1 MLNNYMMQ
9 NKDIQD
15 KDILFEN
22 LMVEFL
28 SGSISD
34 ENKIVLFALTE
45 ESEIYA
51 QAYKERVKLN
61 ALLHVPMFEAQK
73 QDKIGEFRKNLKK
86 NQVKRKANGWLVYLR
101 NTAAI
106 LLLMSS
112 ASLGTLFIYAYSEKN
127 ADTTFYETVVPF
139 GSQTKIMLPDG
150 SIAVLNS
157 GSILKYPL
165 SFGKKERDVFLEG
178 EGYFEISKDQSKA
191 FQVYAGEVK
200 VRVTGTKFNI
210 CSYQEDQSI
219 EVNLIEG
226 SVDVIAL
233 NQSMNLKPNEKAVY
247 SHVSG
252 ELVRLPSESY
262 KAALWTTGKLSFVN
276 TSFVDILKDI
286 ERKYNIKIHVE
297 SKRVQNESFSGS
309 INLTM
314 PLKDIFNFIDVDH
327 KYIFERTGDVIILKD
342 R

>member
-1 MLNNYMMQ
+1 MMQ
-9 NKDIQD
+9 NKEIQD

-22 LMVEFL
+22 LMLEFL

-34 ENKIVLFALTE
+34 ANKAVLFTLTE

-51 QAYKERVKLN
+51 LAYRERTKLN
-61 ALLHVPMFEAQK
+61 ALLHVPMLEARK
-73 QDKIGEFRKNLKK
+73 QDKTDEFRENLKK
-86 NQVKRKANGWLVYLR
+86 NQAKRKTTGWQVYLR

-106 LLLMSS
+106 FVLMSS
-112 ASLGTLFIYAYSEKN
+112 ASLGTLFIYTRSEKN
-127 ADTTFYETVVPF
+127 ADVTFYETVAPI
-139 GSQTKIMLPDG
+139 GSHTKIMLPDG
-150 SIAVLNS
+150 SLAVLNS

-165 SFGKKERDVFLEG
+165 SFGKKERNVFLEG

-191 FQVYAGEVK
+191 FQVHAGEVK

-210 CSYQEDQSI
+210 RSYQEDQSI
-219 EVNLIEG
+219 EVSLIEG
-226 SVDVIAL
+226 SVDVMIL
-233 NQSMNLKPNEKAVY
+233 DKNMHLKPNEKAVY
-247 SHVSG
+247 SYVSR
-252 ELVRLPSESY
+252 ELARFPSESY

-276 TSFVDILKDI
+276 TSFVNILKDI
-286 ERKYNIKIHVE
+286 ERKYNIKIHIE
-297 SKRVQNESFSGS
+297 SRRVQNESFSGS

-314 PLKDIFNFIDVDH
+314 PLEDIFNFIDVDH